1 MRWSCFVVFIHFHFY
16 VFTQTVM
23 TVDRTEV
30 ILGDQ
35 VKATITTDLSNG
47 KEWRNISEVWPDSIP
62 GIEVASGPELDSKN
76 PASTRATWLIS
87 VFDTGYVHI
96 PVLEIVIRNGNNLDT
111 FFTTDIPIQV
121 KSIEPDSS
129 GLAPIK
135 DIVRQPFSLG
145 YYKKYLPH
153 ALVFIALLI
162 GAYVWW
168 RRRNRS
174 DDVPEIIVPEPLPH
188 EWALSSLDELENK
201 RLWQSGDVKEH
212 YSLLTAIL
220 REYLERRYGIKALEQ
235 TSDEI
240 VGQLQVLALSGSLL
254 EDTAA
259 LLSVSDLIKFAKAD
273 PGIDLHAAAIMRVRN
288 FVNETKEIAPLV
300 LTDKPSTDEPVE

>member
-1 MRWSCFVVFIHFHFY
+1 MKWCCLVILLHLNLH

-30 ILGDQ
+30 TLGDQ

-47 KEWRNISEVWPDSIP
+47 KEWRNLDEVWSDSIP

-96 PVLEIVIRNGNNLDT
+96 PALRVVIRNGNQLDT
-111 FFTTDIPIQV
+111 FLTTDIPIQV

-135 DIVRQPFSLG
+135 DIVRQPFSLA

-153 ALVFIALLI
+153 ALVIIALIIAIYL
-162 GAYVWW
+162 WW
-168 RRRNRS
+168 KKRNRT
-174 DDVPEIIVPEPLPH
+174 VVAPEIIIPEPLPH
-188 EWALSSLDELENK
+188 EWALSSLDELETK
-201 RLWQSGDVKEH
+201 RLWQSGEVKEH

-220 REYLERRYGIKALEQ
+220 REYLERRYDIKALEQ

-240 VGQLQVLALSGSLL
+240 IGQLRGLELSSALLD
-254 EDTAA
+254 DTAE
-259 LLSVSDLIKFAKAD
+259 LLSVSDLIKFANAD
-273 PGIDLHAAAIMRVRN
+273 PGIDIHAAALMRVRN
-288 FVNETKEIAPLV
+288 FVNETKHIPPPV